1 MLQRLP
7 PFSTSSSKTMDV
19 NANLT
24 SFQIDGQE
32 DFITE
37 VDTKV
42 AILQSII
49 CLTVLPFGLFLIY
62 GIVLYEHFG
71 VDAQKRSILNQLMS
85 AIFVDMGLNGLLVVL
100 TITLRCWTG
109 PLGSTFAF
117 VVSGSRRFFLTFYKL
132 LGLEILLY
140 KNLCILKPQ
149 FIMRFNDNFWTNF
162 ILVWNG
168 IVAVLSSNAELAL
181 TKVGHPQMFLFLSG
195 EDDLNNSTKIQTL
208 YLVLLSLIMIL
219 LVLYMIIRLITN
231 PGEEQSH
238 GQGQFFNN
246 LMHNPALINNLQILI
261 VAFVCIVVA
270 LPGTF
275 IVKKTPNAFVLSIIP
290 GVLNL
295 FLFMPILFYAFND
308 RLRKFAWRELKERFE
323 LSTISTFN

>member
-1 MLQRLP
+1 MIIFGP
-7 PFSTSSSKTMDV
+7 
-19 NANLT
+19 
-24 SFQIDGQE
+24 
-32 DFITE
+32 
-37 VDTKV
+37 
-42 AILQSII
+42 ILFWFGMES
-49 CLTVLPFGLFLIY
+49 LPFW
-62 GIVLYEHFG
+62 V
-71 VDAQKRSILNQLMS
+71 AMLN
-85 AIFVDMGLNGLLVVL
+85 
-100 TITLRCWTG
+100 WHW
-109 PLGSTFAF
+109 
-117 VVSGSRRFFLTFYKL
+117 SRLD
-132 LGLEILLY
+132 
-140 KNLCILKPQ
+140 ILKCFCSFPETT
-149 FIMRFNDNFWTNF
+149 TN
-162 ILVWNG
+162 
-168 IVAVLSSNAELAL
+168 
-181 TKVGHPQMFLFLSG
+181 
-195 EDDLNNSTKIQTL
+195 DLNNSTQIQTL

-290 GVLNL
+290 GVFNL

-323 LSTISTFN
+323 LTTISTFN